1 MGGAAVYGRMR
12 EKVKKA
18 GPGTRRARSPLA
30 SDKISYV
37 ANWGAVLS
45 TLPNP
50 SPALGN
56 ATFKGT
62 AL

>member
-18 GPGTRRARSPLA
+18 GPETRRARRRLA

-37 ANWGAVLS
+37 ANWKAVLS
-45 TLPNP
+45 TLHNP
-50 SPALGN
+50 SPALGE
-56 ATFKGT
+56 ATFKAT